1 MHGKLNFD
9 SHNTDIF
16 NLNLQSLITQLKNIK
31 KVEFAKT
38 SKANNSYIDII
49 RCIIDQAITDSHDPE
64 NEEITALLPIAIKTI
79 KKLADSSEGVK
90 ELKRLE
96 TTDLDIAFIEGD
108 FESVK
113 NLTSNNIETK
123 VYNLANK
130 LRFMNFAMNQ
140 DNFKYNLTLKI
151 NEKDI
156 PLHSLFSNIFTEI
169 TSIDKNNLAFI
180 IQDDGGETWNYN
192 SCNYEYN
199 NLRPLFDQL
208 ITYGTGSKYLFSD
221 QISETLQKE
230 VKNIRDQ
237 KLDFV
242 FVMIHSHDSKEEG
255 KLQKVISEFPDDLA
269 KETVYLIKSC
279 YSGQY
284 HKAWEESSKNAILF
298 TTASENES
306 SLVTSFNCEKFSEFF
321 ANQQVDTKTLVE
333 FLSNYDGSTP
343 HISGNYKGEFIQYM
357 PVKDFHEQ
365 LISNNLEAPILETN
379 INDDIMGLGETIFDH
394 VELYS

>member
-1 MHGKLNFD
+1 MHGELNFD

-96 TTDLDIAFIEGD
+96 ATDLDIAFIEGD

-130 LRFMNFAMNQ
+130 LRFMNFTMNQ

-180 IQDDGGETWNYN
+180 IQDDGGE
-192 SCNYEYN
+192 
-199 NLRPLFDQL
+199 
-208 ITYGTGSKYLFSD
+208 
-221 QISETLQKE
+221 
-230 VKNIRDQ
+230 
-237 KLDFV
+237 
-242 FVMIHSHDSKEEG
+242 
-255 KLQKVISEFPDDLA
+255 
-269 KETVYLIKSC
+269 
-279 YSGQY
+279 
-284 HKAWEESSKNAILF
+284 
-298 TTASENES
+298 
-306 SLVTSFNCEKFSEFF
+306 
-321 ANQQVDTKTLVE
+321 
-333 FLSNYDGSTP
+333 
-343 HISGNYKGEFIQYM
+343 
-357 PVKDFHEQ
+357 
-365 LISNNLEAPILETN
+365 NLEL
-379 INDDIMGLGETIFDH
+379 
-394 VELYS
+394 